1 MLVFVPRNLP
11 RLPGTAEVRTGRPVA
26 GATLAALCDRA
37 VHLAGYRRLRVVGQ
51 WFEGARD
58 ASNHYESHLTAHEGW
73 MRWTTGLV
81 ARHLWLAISYVA
93 QDTGATGGEPYIDA
107 VLEKPDGTVLDTG
120 IRFRRDDGT
129 MPMHTE
135 DDERMAA
142 GYTYLLHAFTPAR
155 PSLADGGS
163 LTPPR
168 PLVLP
173 DPGTDVSLHFTW
185 QYARLIS
192 ATAIEVYQET
202 LT

>member
-11 RLPGTAEVRTGRPVA
+11 RLPSTAEVRTGRPVA
-26 GATLAALCDRA
+26 AATLAAMCDRA
-37 VHLAGYRRLRVVGQ
+37 NHLAGYRRLRVVSQ
-51 WFEGARD
+51 FFEGARD
-58 ASNHYESHLTAHEGW
+58 TSNHFQVHNTAHEGW

-81 ARHLWLAISYVA
+81 ARHLWLAVSFIA

-107 VLEKPDGTVLDTG
+107 VLEKPDGTVLDSG
-120 IRFRRDDGT
+120 IRFRRDDGSL
-129 MPMHTE
+129 PMMSE
-135 DDERMAA
+135 DDESMRA
-142 GYTYLLHAFTPAR
+142 GYISVLQAYTPVR

-185 QYARLIS
+185 QYARLLS